1 MRSTRSALWKFC
13 DSGMELN
20 VLLHLC
26 WIALLVVTFRC
37 RTFIKFLPDF
47 HRRGSVVAEMSVAV
61 SLKKTND
68 EKTATEYVKAKL
80 AESLVGSRVTL
91 GNLAV
96 KGLQIRGT

>member
-1 MRSTRSALWKFC
+1 
-13 DSGMELN
+13 
-20 VLLHLC
+20 
-26 WIALLVVTFRC
+26 
-37 RTFIKFLPDF
+37 
-47 HRRGSVVAEMSVAV
+47 MSVAV

-80 AESLVGSRVTL
+80 AESLAGSRVTL